1 MSKLLL
7 LTLLTMTGTANAKN
21 ECPETPANQVVITS
35 ASHAI
40 EATKKAMLKIYKA
53 DYLAG
58 FEPFTAE
65 KNNNIWYVYGSLS
78 PDTFGGTPEGEVCA
92 TTGKV
97 LDIYHSQ

>member
-7 LTLLTMTGTANAKN
+7 LIILTMAGTANANSK
-21 ECPETPANQVVITS
+21 CPETPANQVVITS

-40 EATKKAMLKIYKA
+40 EAAKKAMLKIHKA

-65 KNNNIWYVYGSLS
+65 KNNNIWHVYGSLP

-92 TTGKV
+92 TTGEV